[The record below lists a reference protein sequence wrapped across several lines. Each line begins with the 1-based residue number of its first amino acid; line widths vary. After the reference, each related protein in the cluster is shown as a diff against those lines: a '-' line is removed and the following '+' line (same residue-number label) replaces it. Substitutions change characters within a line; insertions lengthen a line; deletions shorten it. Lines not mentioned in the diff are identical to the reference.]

1 MKRLCILGSTGSI
14 GTQTL
19 QVVRH
24 FPEEFKIES
33 LTCGF
38 NIELLLEQIQEF
50 HPSCVSVATKER
62 KETLKRMLPRDSKV
76 KVFCGEDGHSHCATL
91 PKVDCVVA
99 AMVGMK
105 GLAPVVA
112 AIHAGK
118 EIELANKE
126 TLVAGGS
133 IVMPL
138 VKQKN
143 VSLRPVDSEHSA
155 IWQCLMGQPKGS
167 LKKILLTASG
177 GPFRGYSR
185 EQLEQVTLD
194 AALNHPTWNMGGK
207 ITIDS
212 ATMMNKGLE
221 VIEASWLFDCP
232 VDRIDIVVHPQS
244 IVHSM
249 VELNDGS
256 VLAQMGFPNM
266 MMPIQVALFYPER
279 SLGICRPFSPF
290 DEQSRTLTFEP
301 CDRSVFR
308 LVDMAYHA
316 ALVGGTLPAA
326 MNAANEVIVAD
337 FLAGKAS
344 FLDIERTVAKV
355 MERHERDGVTQNP
368 SLAEIFAVDEWARM
382 ITEEIRK

>member
-24 FPEEFKIES
+24 FPEEFKVEA

-50 HPSCVSVATKER
+50 HPTCVSVATKER

-105 GLAPVVA
+105 GLGPVVA

-290 DEQSRTLTFEP
+290 DEQSGTLTFEP
-301 CDRSVFR
+301 CDRQVFR

-316 ALVGGTLPAA
+316 AKVGGTLPAA
-326 MNAANEVIVAD
+326 MNAANEVVVAD

>member
-185 EQLEQVTLD
+185 EQLEKVTLD

-290 DEQSRTLTFEP
+290 DEQSGTLTFEP

-326 MNAANEVIVAD
+326 MNAANEVVVAD

>member
-133 IVMPL
+133 IVVPL

-155 IWQCLMGQPKGS
+155 IWQCLMGQPEGS

-185 EQLEQVTLD
+185 DQLEKVTLD
-194 AALNHPTWNMGGK
+194 AALDHPTWNMGGK

-266 MMPIQVALFYPER
+266 MMPIQVALFYPKR

-344 FLDIERTVAKV
+344 FLDIERTVSKV

>member
-185 EQLEQVTLD
+185 EQLEKVTLD

-290 DEQSRTLTFEP
+290 DEQSGTLTFEP

-326 MNAANEVIVAD
+326 MNAANEVVV
-337 FLAGKAS
+337 AGKAS

>member
-155 IWQCLMGQPKGS
+155 IWQCLMGQPEGS

-185 EQLEQVTLD
+185 NQLEKVTLD
-194 AALNHPTWNMGGK
+194 AALDHPTWNMGGK

-232 VDRIDIVVHPQS
+232 VDRIEIVVHPQS

-266 MMPIQVALFYPER
+266 MMPIQVALFYPKR

-290 DEQSRTLTFEP
+290 DKQSRTLTFEP

-344 FLDIERTVAKV
+344 FLDIERTVSKV

>member
-38 NIELLLEQIQEF
+38 KIELLLEQIQEF

-155 IWQCLMGQPKGS
+155 IWQCLMGQPEGS

-185 EQLEQVTLD
+185 DQLEKVTLD
-194 AALNHPTWNMGGK
+194 AALDHPTWNMGGK

-266 MMPIQVALFYPER
+266 MMPIQVALFYPKR

-344 FLDIERTVAKV
+344 FLDIERTVSKV

>member
-326 MNAANEVIVAD
+326 MNAANEVVVAD

>member
-290 DEQSRTLTFEP
+290 DEQSGTLTFEP

-326 MNAANEVIVAD
+326 MNAANEVVVAD

>member
-290 DEQSRTLTFEP
+290 DEQSGTLTFEP

>member
-155 IWQCLMGQPKGS
+155 IWQCLMGQPEGS

-185 EQLEQVTLD
+185 DQLEKVTLD
-194 AALNHPTWNMGGK
+194 AALDHPTWNMGGK

-212 ATMMNKGLE
+212 ATMMNTGLE

-266 MMPIQVALFYPER
+266 MMPIQVALFYPKR

-344 FLDIERTVAKV
+344 FLDIERTVSKV